1 MPDSANRSAVIV
13 LPKST
18 ASASARFCAANHPS
32 RLFFS
37 FASLNRVNVR
47 GPRVPY
53 PELSRG
59 GGLGGVP
66 GTAET
71 NRPFGGDPK
80 FDLAWQR
87 GTNAEARVASG
98 ARNGGV
104 RQSTAVAECIR

>member
-1 MPDSANRSAVIV
+1 MPNSVNGPAVIV
-13 LPKST
+13 LPQST
-18 ASASARFCAANHPS
+18 NSASVRFYAANRAS

-37 FASLNRVNVR
+37 STSLNRVNVR
-47 GPRVPY
+47 GPRVPH

-59 GGLGGVP
+59 GDLGWVH

-71 NRPFGGDPK
+71 NRPFVEYPT

-104 RQSTAVAECIR
+104 R

>member
-1 MPDSANRSAVIV
+1 MPDSAIKPAVIV

-18 ASASARFCAANHPS
+18 ARASARFYATIAPS
-32 RLFFS
+32 LLFFS
-37 FASLNRVNVR
+37 FAPLNRVNVR

-59 GGLGGVP
+59 GGLEEAP

-71 NRPFGGDPK
+71 NRPFVWNLM

-104 RQSTAVAECIR
+104 R

>member
-1 MPDSANRSAVIV
+1 MPDSTIGPAVIV

-18 ASASARFCAANHPS
+18 ASASARFYVANRPG

-71 NRPFGGDPK
+71 NRPFGGDSM

-87 GTNAEARVASG
+87 GTSAEARVASG

-104 RQSTAVAECIR
+104 R

>member
-1 MPDSANRSAVIV
+1 MPDSAIRPAVIV

-18 ASASARFCAANHPS
+18 ARASARFYAANAPS
-32 RLFFS
+32 RLFFP
-37 FASLNRVNVR
+37 FAPLNRVNVR
-47 GPRVPY
+47 GPRVTH

-71 NRPFGGDPK
+71 NRPFGGYPM

-98 ARNGGV
+98 ARN
-104 RQSTAVAECIR
+104 